1 MAIVQDREKL
11 MSKHL
16 EKNILEW
23 HKKNGWFDGR
33 STHSEIALDIQWN
46 LKQEGYKLNTIK
58 LLNEL
63 DRRLKIKFEEMDEK
77 FMLLK
82 KFMEKNDIHF

>member
-46 LKQEGYKLNTIK
+46 LKQEGFTYEEILEGMRNT
-58 LLNEL
+58 LNE
-63 DRRLKIKFEEMDEK
+63 I
-77 FMLLK
+77 LK
-82 KFMEKNDIHF
+82 KNHIPHVYPVKRGKFND

>member
-1 MAIVQDREKL
+1 

-16 EKNILEW
+16 EKNILAW
-23 HKKNGWFDGR
+23 HKKNGWFDGTSKR
-33 STHSEIALDIQWN
+33 SKMALDIQWN